1 MKPQTRISQI
11 TLNLATDLPLPDPHS
26 LSVNPC
32 HCSTD
37 FLFGQIWQF
46 PYLFFIFRKEVYSMT
61 EKLPEITDEERE
73 IIKLVRNIGFGKI
86 VVTVKNGKPVF
97 VETQKTIQLTGNK

>member
-1 MKPQTRISQI
+1 MENMSKKIVALI
-11 TLNLATDLPLPDPHS
+11 IC
-26 LSVNPC
+26 LSM
-32 HCSTD
+32 
-37 FLFGQIWQF
+37 
-46 PYLFFIFRKEVYSMT
+46 IFAMNFTAFAAEG
-61 EKLPEITDEERE
+61 E

>member
-1 MKPQTRISQI
+1 
-11 TLNLATDLPLPDPHS
+11 
-26 LSVNPC
+26 
-32 HCSTD
+32 
-37 FLFGQIWQF
+37 
-46 PYLFFIFRKEVYSMT
+46 MT